1 MKKRL
6 NKSQK
11 LKIVLFIIY
20 CIFMIYSFF
29 INLNKLISILMFIL
43 FSGIY
48 VLYKKRR
55 ENNLKNS
62 TIKNIDNM
70 TGEEFEEFLQVIFKS
85 KGYKTMLTPLTGDY
99 GADLLVK
106 KNGVKTVIQAKR
118 WKSIVGVEAV
128 QQVVASMR
136 YYKAT
141 DAMVIT
147 NNYYSQN
154 AINLAKV
161 NNVRLWDRG
170 DVIKLIKSGE
180 CPKCGADLLVRKGPY
195 SEFLGCSNYPRCKYT
210 EKIN

>member
-85 KGYKTMLTPLTGDY
+85 KGYKTMLTPITGDY

>member
-20 CIFMIYSFF
+20 CLFVIYSFF
-29 INLNKLISILMFIL
+29 INLNKLVSILMFIL

-62 TIKNIDNM
+62 TIKKIDNM
-70 TGEEFEEFLQVIFKS
+70 TGEEFEEFLQVAFKNM
-85 KGYKTMLTPLTGDY
+85 GYKTMLTPITGDY

-118 WKSIVGVEAV
+118 WKSTVGVEAV

-154 AINLAKV
+154 AINLAKA

-210 EKIN
+210 EKTN

>member
-20 CIFMIYSFF
+20 CLFMIYSFF
-29 INLNKLISILMFIL
+29 INLNKLVVILAFAL
-43 FSGIY
+43 CVGIY
-48 VLYKKRR
+48 RVYKKRR
-55 ENNLKNS
+55 ENRLKNS
-62 TIKNIDNM
+62 TLKDIDNM
-70 TGEEFEEFLQVIFKS
+70 SGEEFEEFLEIVFRDM
-85 KGYKTMLTPLTGDY
+85 GYKTMLTPVTGDY
-99 GADLLVK
+99 GADLLIK
-106 KNGVKTVIQAKR
+106 KKGVKTVIQAKR

>member
-20 CIFMIYSFF
+20 CLFVIYSFF
-29 INLNKLISILMFIL
+29 INLNKLVSILMFIL

-62 TIKNIDNM
+62 TIKKIDNM
-70 TGEEFEEFLQVIFKS
+70 SGEEFEEFLQVVFKNMH
-85 KGYKTMLTPLTGDY
+85 YKTMLTPITGDY

-118 WKSIVGVEAV
+118 WKNTVGVEAV

-154 AINLAKV
+154 AINLAKA

>member
-20 CIFMIYSFF
+20 CLFMIYSFF

-55 ENNLKNS
+55 EDNLKNS
-62 TIKNIDNM
+62 TIKKIDNM
-70 TGEEFEEFLQVIFKS
+70 TGEEFEEFLQVSVKS
-85 KGYKTMLTPLTGDY
+85 KGYKTMLTPITGDY

>member
-20 CIFMIYSFF
+20 CLFVIYSFF
-29 INLNKLISILMFIL
+29 INLNKLVVILAFAL
-43 FSGIY
+43 CVGIY
-48 VLYKKRR
+48 RIYKKRR
-55 ENNLKNS
+55 ENRLKNS
-62 TIKNIDNM
+62 TLKDIDNM
-70 TGEEFEEFLQVIFKS
+70 SGEEFEEFLEIVFRDR
-85 KGYKTMLTPLTGDY
+85 GYKTMLTPLTGDY
-99 GADLLVK
+99 GADLLIK
-106 KNGVKTVIQAKR
+106 KKGVKTVIQAKR
-118 WKSIVGVEAV
+118 WKSTVGVEAV
-128 QQVVASMR
+128 QQVVASMK

-195 SEFLGCSNYPRCKYT
+195 SEFLGCSDYPRCKYT

>member
-20 CIFMIYSFF
+20 CLFMIYSFF
-29 INLNKLISILMFIL
+29 INLNKLVVILAFAL
-43 FSGIY
+43 CVGIY
-48 VLYKKRR
+48 RVYKKRR
-55 ENNLKNS
+55 ENRLKNS
-62 TIKNIDNM
+62 TLKDIDNM
-70 TGEEFEEFLQVIFKS
+70 SGEEFEEFLEIVFRDM
-85 KGYKTMLTPLTGDY
+85 GYKTMLTPLTGDY